1 MTPAST
7 KKPER
12 RTPVGT
18 TAGVIDTIADAV
30 TFVIQR
36 PWLMIV
42 PIVIDLILWLVF
54 RVTMGPLLDNLIRLM
69 ETSQVEG
76 SAEII
81 EQLRENG
88 DQVMIGDYLGA
99 FVPTLFTGMSLD
111 TIMGILMMFVA
122 PDGFGIPRSDIYEP
136 WQNGLVDTIVPSSA
150 GMVTLIW
157 LGSMLVSSIAMIV
170 FRVPIVRAVRGTKPV
185 SLGAEM
191 ARGWINFVMY
201 LALLVVIA
209 MISLVPL
216 ALLAALV
223 PVLGISAAFLTS
235 FALLIFGGMLGVY
248 SLFAVDAMLVHRT
261 SPINGFRMSIA
272 VGRAYFGQVARF
284 ALTSL
289 FIMLATLRLWSELSG
304 TAPGF
309 IVSLFGSAFIGTV
322 LAAASLFFYTDR
334 FRLVRAMQAGKR
346 VVPMNN
352 RPT

>member
-1 MTPAST
+1 MTQST
-7 KKPER
+7 SNKPER
-12 RTPVGT
+12 RTPSGT
-18 TAGVIDTIADAV
+18 AAGVIDTIADAV

-54 RVTMGPLLDNLIRLM
+54 RVTMGPLIDNLIRIM

-99 FVPTLFTGMSLD
+99 FVPTLLTGMPLD
-111 TIMGILMMFVA
+111 TVMGILMMFVA
-122 PDGFGIPRSDIYEP
+122 PDGFGIPRGDIYEP
-136 WQNGLVDTIVPSSA
+136 WQGGLVDTIVPSSS
-150 GMVTLIW
+150 GNVTLIW
-157 LGSMLVSSIAMIV
+157 LGSVFMSSIAMIL
-170 FRVPIVRAVRGTKPV
+170 FRVPIVRAIRGTRPV
-185 SLGAEM
+185 PVANEM
-191 ARGWINFVMY
+191 VRSWINFLLY
-201 LALLVVIA
+201 LLLLVLLA

-261 SPINGFRMSIA
+261 SPINGFRMSLE
-272 VGRAYFGQVARF
+272 VGRMYFAQTARF

-289 FIMLATLRLWSELSG
+289 FIMLATLRLWAELSG

-309 IVSLFGSAFIGTV
+309 IVSLVGSAFIGTV

-334 FRLVRAMQAGKR
+334 FRLVRAMKAGKR
-346 VVPMNN
+346 VSPMGN
-352 RPT
+352 RAP